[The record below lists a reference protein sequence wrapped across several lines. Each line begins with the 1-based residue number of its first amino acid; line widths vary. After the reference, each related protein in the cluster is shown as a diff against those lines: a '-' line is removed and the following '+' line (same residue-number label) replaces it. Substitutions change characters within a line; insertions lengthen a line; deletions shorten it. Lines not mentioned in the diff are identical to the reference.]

1 MARNKK
7 QEIAQLRRELAGER
21 LVPLTRLA
29 GDSGTDD
36 GERRHQLVWQ
46 NFRIKDCTTA
56 NAMVL
61 GTEHPD
67 FIEGFDAAA
76 ANTVELFETMELVPA
91 GAAGVPLD
99 RLASVHGHYF
109 GSGFEKTVG
118 KKLRQFCIERF
129 EYDDRMRRVKASN
142 KVIAAIR
149 KVEARDLIQEERDAA
164 KKAKFDAL
172 QGFFSPDAQRSGR
185 WFEYDDR
192 MRRVKASNKVIAA
205 IRKVEARDLIQ
216 EERDAAKKA
225 KFDALQDYLPVK
237 PPPFALAAPQ
247 VAFDQEH
254 RPRYATTKMTP
265 DELEE
270 RPMSAKGLG
279 KGDYF

>member
-118 KKLRQFCIERF
+118 KKLRQFCI
-129 EYDDRMRRVKASN
+129 DR
-142 KVIAAIR
+142 
-149 KVEARDLIQEERDAA
+149 
-164 KKAKFDAL
+164 
-172 QGFFSPDAQRSGR
+172 
-185 WFEYDDR
+185 FEYDDR

-247 VAFDQEH
+247 VAFDQDH